1 VELVNRSCCPRLNTR
16 RGVAIQRP
24 SATAACGLERY
35 AWCRRRA
42 QHPCVFLTATA
53 PSFGRVRSTRRS
65 GAGRDGHSRPCRRR
79 RLAETCPHGR
89 TLRCQMRPQD
99 GDPLLGQPFCL
110 DCYDHTGQ
118 AVWNAYVSELWRR
131 TLIKA
136 NKTLKRYGARASFAK
151 VAEMQARGVVH
162 LHALIRLDAL
172 DPGLVIE
179 DSSDEQP
186 DVAQRLQKVPAPPP
200 TSAGLPQLRRAL
212 EDAFTSTSY
221 RTPPH
226 PDHGQ
231 GRDGWFVAWGEQLD
245 IRVVRD
251 PGITA
256 APGALTEGQVAGYLA
271 KYATKSTEATGHRSG
286 RLTADDA
293 KDAGRRG
300 DHVGRLIQACWA
312 IGRREA
318 DEHAEQISGTA
329 VPTRLRYARLRRWAH
344 MLGFGGHFST
354 KSRRYSTTLGAL
366 RRARID
372 WREERRRRR
381 DLLRRPRP

>member
-1 VELVNRSCCPRLNTR
+1 
-16 RGVAIQRP
+16 
-24 SATAACGLERY
+24 
-35 AWCRRRA
+35 
-42 QHPCVFLTATA
+42 
-53 PSFGRVRSTRRS
+53 
-65 GAGRDGHSRPCRRR
+65 
-79 RLAETCPHGR
+79 
-89 TLRCQMRPQD
+89 
-99 GDPLLGQPFCL
+99 
-110 DCYDHTGQ
+110 
-118 AVWNAYVSELWRR
+118 
-131 TLIKA
+131 
-136 NKTLKRYGARASFAK
+136 
-151 VAEMQARGVVH
+151 
-162 LHALIRLDAL
+162 
-172 DPGLVIE
+172 
-179 DSSDEQP
+179 
-186 DVAQRLQKVPAPPP
+186 
-200 TSAGLPQLRRAL
+200 
-212 EDAFTSTSY
+212 
-221 RTPPH
+221 
-226 PDHGQ
+226 
-231 GRDGWFVAWGEQLD
+231 VAWGEQLD

-381 DLLRRPRP
+381 DLYGGRDRDVVETTLLVGHLTYTGTGWLASGDALLAATAAAQARDHPGGLRVPRRPGSHPSSVALPRTGPGAFRGANVKAVQRMLGHASASMTLDVYAGLFADDLDDVAARLDLIIASDSRSDSSRHETTRD